1 MNALAEAAVPAVR
14 ELLVWNHACAC
25 KTEQHKVHAVNR
37 AGRPICGGGRNARAA
52 TAWQGDI
59 GPVTC
64 EHCLAIIN
72 GRNV

>member
-1 MNALAEAAVPAVR
+1 MNALAEVAVPAMR
-14 ELLVWNHACAC
+14 ELVAVNHACAC
-25 KTEQHKVHAVNR
+25 KTVTHKVHAINR

-52 TAWQGDI
+52 AAWQTDI